1 MRAYSM
7 RLDYPPKNRLFQVMI
22 AILPPMSPSVD
33 FKIFSLGANDALAQK
48 IADRLGVP
56 LGKIITGAFSSGEQH
71 IQFLENLRGKVVFL
85 VQPTNPPAENLV
97 RLMLAIDAAHGASAR
112 EVNVVMPF
120 FGYSRQDKKSKSRE
134 PISARMVAMTIENL
148 GATRLLTMDLHNDAI
163 GGFFRRTIV
172 HNLYASHVFV
182 PHFKKF
188 FSAGG
193 GSASGGKD
201 VLADGDLVVV
211 SPDAGGAKRALAYA
225 KRLMKE
231 GDLAIIHKERDI
243 PNQVARM
250 KLIGDVKGKITLIT
264 DDIAD
269 ACGTLAR
276 AAELLM
282 ENGAREVYAMATHG
296 LLSGGAVKTIEAS
309 PIKKLFITDTINGNR
324 ELGTKI
330 EVVSVGDTFGEAI
343 ERIESGESLS
353 ALFETD

>member
-1 MRAYSM
+1 MEY
-7 RLDYPPKNRLFQVMI
+7 
-22 AILPPMSPSVD
+22 
-33 FKIFSLGANDALAQK
+33 KIFSLGANDELAKK
-48 IADRLGVP
+48 ISARLGMP
-56 LGKIITGAFSSGEQH
+56 LGEIKCSSFSSGEQH
-71 IQFLENLRGKVVFL
+71 LQFLESLRGKDVFL
-85 VQPTNPPAENLV
+85 IQPTNPPAENLL

-112 EVNVVMPF
+112 EVNVVIPF
-120 FGYSRQDKKSKSRE
+120 FGYSRQDKKTKSRE
-134 PISARMVAMTIENL
+134 PISARAIAMTLETL
-148 GATRLLTMDLHNDAI
+148 GATRVLTMDLHNDAI
-163 GGFFRRTIV
+163 GGFFRDTIV
-172 HNLYASHVFV
+172 DNLYARRVFI
-182 PHFKKF
+182 PYFKDF
-188 FSAGG
+188 FKEALE
-193 GSASGGKD
+193 KD
-201 VLADGDLVVV
+201 DLVVV
-211 SPDAGGAKRALAYA
+211 SPDAGGVVRAQSYA
-225 KRLMKE
+225 KRLMKD

-243 PNQVARM
+243 PNKVARM

-269 ACGTLAR
+269 TCGTLAR